1 MENIKTPKKLVDLF
15 NEPKKDTLDEGKV
28 INPKTNRLISKD
40 GAVYKK
46 LVKDGVIKG
55 TDAKPPKTPKT
66 PKLEKKLDVLKNY
79 METYEKKYKK
89 KYPDGIPATK
99 ENIKELL
106 KVYEYPSTNFY
117 FLPDNQEKALND
129 EVDKLLRLDDPFGKR
144 SKTERLDLINWYLIY
159 TPEAENEL
167 REEKQKRILENTK
180 KGKYEPA
187 FVPPPKLGTKIGKGL
202 NKDYLQQ
209 KFFGPHKDYIKGTK
223 FYK

>member
-28 INPKTNRLISKD
+28 INPLTNRLISKD

-55 TDAKPPKTPKT
+55 TDAKPPKTPKLGK
-66 PKLEKKLDVLKNY
+66 PKIDA
-79 METYEKKYKK
+79 YEKQKEKYATKYKNE
-89 KYPDGIPATK
+89 YPDGIPATK
-99 ENIKELL
+99 ENIK
-106 KVYEYPSTNFY
+106 KVRNDMEDFVIR
-117 FLPDNQEKALND
+117 FLNLTDKQNKEVND
-129 EVDKLLRLDDPFGKR
+129 DIDTLLRLENPLSYKNEI
-144 SKTERLDLINWYLIY
+144 ERIKIIGWYFVL
-159 TPEAENEL
+159 TPE
-167 REEKQKRILENTK
+167 EKEKRKQEIMK
-180 KGKYEPA
+180 KKYDLA

-209 KFFGPHKDYIKGTK
+209 KFYGPHKDYIKGTK